1 MLKPLEISQERVRDL
16 FDCRDGRLYWKHR
29 EDVVGRGWNA
39 RWVGK
44 EAGATPKY
52 NGYHNV
58 KIDGV
63 FYRRCRLVWIWHNG
77 EIAAGQYVDHV
88 NCDRGDDSIENLRIC
103 TSSQNSYNR
112 SSYPI
117 TYSGPEAKVKQVMDF
132 FDRHAGAKA
141 FLWTTPLGQLGL
153 FTCKNPVPTPV
164 GGGVFKLTATFE
176 RAFHP

>member
-1 MLKPLEISQERVRDL
+1 MAIETFNWPTQHGDSPEILYRVRTSK
-16 FDCRDGRLYWKHR
+16 FG
-29 EDVVGRGWNA
+29 
-39 RWVGK
+39 
-44 EAGATPKY
+44 
-52 NGYHNV
+52 NGYGQSV
-58 KIDGV
+58 GDGP
-63 FYRRCRLVWIWHNG
+63 NNK
-77 EIAAGQYVDHV
+77 EDA
-88 NCDRGDDSIENLRIC
+88 
-103 TSSQNSYNR
+103 
-112 SSYPI
+112 YPI